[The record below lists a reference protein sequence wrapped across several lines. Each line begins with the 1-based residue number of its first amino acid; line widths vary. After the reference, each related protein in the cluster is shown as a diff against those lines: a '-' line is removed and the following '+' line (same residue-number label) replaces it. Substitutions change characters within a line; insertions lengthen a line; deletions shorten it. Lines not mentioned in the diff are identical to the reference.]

1 MELKEIL
8 AVSGKGGLF
17 KIISQTKNGLIVE
30 SLFDH
35 KRMPVYASDK
45 ISNLEEIS
53 VYTDDKE
60 APLKDIF
67 KSIFDKESGG
77 KVMDAKIDEK
87 KLKEYF
93 AQILPNY
100 DREKVYVSDM
110 KKIVNWYNILHDNQM
125 IEFKDEEKEEDKPV
139 EEKKPAEE
147 DSNPPVTE
155 EKE

>member
-17 KIISQTKNGLIVE
+17 KIITQTKAGLIVE
-30 SLFDH
+30 SLLDH

-60 APLKDIF
+60 VPLKEIF

-77 KVMDAKIDEK
+77 KALDAKIDEK

-93 AQILPNY
+93 ALILPNY
-100 DREKVYVSDM
+100 DRDKVYVSDM
-110 KKIVNWYNILHDNQM
+110 KKIMNWYNILHDNKM
-125 IEFKDEEKEEDKPV
+125 IEFKEEESKEE
-139 EEKKPAEE
+139 KPAEDE
-147 DSNPPVTE
+147 KTTEEKSNPPVAE
-155 EKE
+155 GKE